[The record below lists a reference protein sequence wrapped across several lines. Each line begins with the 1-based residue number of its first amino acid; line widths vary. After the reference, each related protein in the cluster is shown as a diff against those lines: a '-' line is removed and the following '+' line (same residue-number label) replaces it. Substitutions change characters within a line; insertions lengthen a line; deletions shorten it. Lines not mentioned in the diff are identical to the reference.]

1 MVSHDCSSN
10 TNCSNS
16 VGSFQC
22 NCQSGYTG
30 DGRACQGKCKL
41 VLPLRQMD
49 CYPSQMHNAISTH
62 FEKCWNKPINHDLG
76 RDNERD
82 RQIHRYMY
90 VNRNWK
96 NKSQTGRQEENTT
109 QRNITS
115 DFEIYFLQLNFFD
128 FCKMLT
134 NALWLLTTV
143 LLTLIVQILWDH
155 SSARVEQDILVMAKH
170 VKVRAV

>member
-1 MVSHDCSSN
+1 MASHDCSSN
-10 TNCSNS
+10 ANCSNS

-22 NCQSGYTG
+22 NCQSGYTR

-76 RDNERD
+76 RDKERD

-96 NKSQTGRQEENTT
+96 NKSRTGRQEENRT

-115 DFEIYFLQLNFFD
+115 DFEIYFHICFWFIFNWIFSIFVRCWRMHYGFSRLFSWCWLFK
-128 FCKMLT
+128 FCGIIP
-134 NALWLLTTV
+134 V
-143 LLTLIVQILWDH
+143 
-155 SSARVEQDILVMAKH
+155 RV
-170 VKVRAV
+170 

>member
-1 MVSHDCSSN
+1 MASHDCSSN
-10 TNCSNS
+10 ANCSNS

-62 FEKCWNKPINHDLG
+62 FDKCWNKPINHDLG

-96 NKSQTGRQEENTT
+96 NKSRTGRQEENRT

-115 DFEIYFLQLNFFD
+115 DFEIYFHICFWFIFNWIFSIFVRCWRMHYGFSRLFSWCWLFK
-128 FCKMLT
+128 FCGIIP
-134 NALWLLTTV
+134 V
-143 LLTLIVQILWDH
+143 
-155 SSARVEQDILVMAKH
+155 RV
-170 VKVRAV
+170 

>member
-1 MVSHDCSSN
+1 MASHDCSSN
-10 TNCSNS
+10 ANCSNS

-82 RQIHRYMY
+82 RQIHRSMY

-96 NKSQTGRQEENTT
+96 NKSQTWRQEENRT

-115 DFEIYFLQLNFFD
+115 DFEIYFHICFWFIFNWIFSIFVRCWRMHYGFSRLFSWCWLFK
-128 FCKMLT
+128 FCGIIP
-134 NALWLLTTV
+134 V
-143 LLTLIVQILWDH
+143 
-155 SSARVEQDILVMAKH
+155 RV
-170 VKVRAV
+170 

>member
-1 MVSHDCSSN
+1 MASHDCSSN
-10 TNCSNS
+10 ANCSNS

-96 NKSQTGRQEENTT
+96 NKSRTGRQEENRT

-115 DFEIYFLQLNFFD
+115 DFEIYFHICFWFIFNWIFSIFVRCWRMHYGFSRLFSWCWLFK
-128 FCKMLT
+128 FCGIIP
-134 NALWLLTTV
+134 V
-143 LLTLIVQILWDH
+143 
-155 SSARVEQDILVMAKH
+155 RV
-170 VKVRAV
+170 

>member
-1 MVSHDCSSN
+1 MASHDCSSN
-10 TNCSNS
+10 ANCSNS

-76 RDNERD
+76 RDNESD

-96 NKSQTGRQEENTT
+96 NKSQTGRQEENRT

-115 DFEIYFLQLNFFD
+115 DFEIYFHICFWFIFNWIFSIFVRCWRMHYGFSRLFSWCWLFK
-128 FCKMLT
+128 FCGIIP
-134 NALWLLTTV
+134 V
-143 LLTLIVQILWDH
+143 
-155 SSARVEQDILVMAKH
+155 RV
-170 VKVRAV
+170 

>member
-1 MVSHDCSSN
+1 MASHDCSSN
-10 TNCSNS
+10 ANCSNS

-96 NKSQTGRQEENTT
+96 NKSQTGRQEENRT

-115 DFEIYFLQLNFFD
+115 DFEIYFHICFWFIFNWIFSIFVRCWRMHYGFSRLFSWCWLFK
-128 FCKMLT
+128 FCGIIP
-134 NALWLLTTV
+134 V
-143 LLTLIVQILWDH
+143 
-155 SSARVEQDILVMAKH
+155 RV
-170 VKVRAV
+170 

>member
-1 MVSHDCSSN
+1 MASHDCSSN
-10 TNCSNS
+10 ANCSNS

-30 DGRACQGKCKL
+30 DGGACQGKCKL

-90 VNRNWK
+90 VNKNWK
-96 NKSQTGRQEENTT
+96 NKSQTGRQEENRT

-115 DFEIYFLQLNFFD
+115 DFEIYFHICFWFIFNWIFSIFVRCWRMHYGFSRLFSWRWLFK
-128 FCKMLT
+128 FCGIIP
-134 NALWLLTTV
+134 V
-143 LLTLIVQILWDH
+143 
-155 SSARVEQDILVMAKH
+155 RV
-170 VKVRAV
+170 

>member
-1 MVSHDCSSN
+1 MASHDCSSN
-10 TNCSNS
+10 ANCSNS
-16 VGSFQC
+16 VGSLQC

-62 FEKCWNKPINHDLG
+62 FEKCWNKLINHDLG
-76 RDNERD
+76 RDNDRD

-96 NKSQTGRQEENTT
+96 NKSQTGRQEENRT

-115 DFEIYFLQLNFFD
+115 DFESYFQICFWLIFNWIFSIFVRCWRMHYGFSRLFSWRWLFK
-128 FCKMLT
+128 FCGIIP
-134 NALWLLTTV
+134 V
-143 LLTLIVQILWDH
+143 
-155 SSARVEQDILVMAKH
+155 RV
-170 VKVRAV
+170 

>member
-1 MVSHDCSSN
+1 MAPHDCSFN
-10 TNCSNS
+10 ANCSNS

-49 CYPSQMHNAISTH
+49 CYPSQMHNTISTH

-82 RQIHRYMY
+82 RQIHRYLY

-96 NKSQTGRQEENTT
+96 NKSQTGRQEENRT

-115 DFEIYFLQLNFFD
+115 DFEIYFHICFWFIFNWIFSIFVRCWRMHYGFSRLFSWRWLFK
-128 FCKMLT
+128 FCGIIP
-134 NALWLLTTV
+134 V
-143 LLTLIVQILWDH
+143 
-155 SSARVEQDILVMAKH
+155 RV
-170 VKVRAV
+170 

>member
-1 MVSHDCSSN
+1 MASHDCSSN
-10 TNCSNS
+10 ANCSNS

-76 RDNERD
+76 RDNESD

-96 NKSQTGRQEENTT
+96 NKSQTGRKEENRT

-115 DFEIYFLQLNFFD
+115 DFEIYFHICFWFIFNWIFSIFVRCWRMHYGFSRLFSWCWLFK
-128 FCKMLT
+128 FCGIIP
-134 NALWLLTTV
+134 V
-143 LLTLIVQILWDH
+143 
-155 SSARVEQDILVMAKH
+155 RV
-170 VKVRAV
+170 

>member
-1 MVSHDCSSN
+1 MAPHDCSSN
-10 TNCSNS
+10 ANCSNS

-96 NKSQTGRQEENTT
+96 NKSQTGRQEENRT

-115 DFEIYFLQLNFFD
+115 DFEIYFHIRFWFIFNWIFSIFVRCWRMHYGFSRLFSWCWLFK
-128 FCKMLT
+128 FCGIIP
-134 NALWLLTTV
+134 V
-143 LLTLIVQILWDH
+143 
-155 SSARVEQDILVMAKH
+155 H
-170 VKVRAV
+170 V

>member
-1 MVSHDCSSN
+1 MASHDCSSN
-10 TNCSNS
+10 ANCSNS

-22 NCQSGYTG
+22 NCQSGYTR

-76 RDNERD
+76 RDNESD

-96 NKSQTGRQEENTT
+96 NKSQTGRKEENRT

-115 DFEIYFLQLNFFD
+115 DFEIYFHICFWFIFNWIFSIFVRCWRMHYGFSRLFSWCWLFK
-128 FCKMLT
+128 FCGIIP
-134 NALWLLTTV
+134 V
-143 LLTLIVQILWDH
+143 
-155 SSARVEQDILVMAKH
+155 RV
-170 VKVRAV
+170 

>member
-1 MVSHDCSSN
+1 MASHDCSSN
-10 TNCSNS
+10 ANCSNS

-22 NCQSGYTG
+22 SCQSGYTG

-96 NKSQTGRQEENTT
+96 NKSQTGRKEENRT

-115 DFEIYFLQLNFFD
+115 DFEIYFHICFWFIFNWIFSIFVRCWRMHYGFSRLFSWRWLFK
-128 FCKMLT
+128 FCGIIP
-134 NALWLLTTV
+134 V
-143 LLTLIVQILWDH
+143 
-155 SSARVEQDILVMAKH
+155 RV
-170 VKVRAV
+170 

>member
-1 MVSHDCSSN
+1 MASHDCSSN
-10 TNCSNS
+10 ANCSNS

-96 NKSQTGRQEENTT
+96 NKSQTGRKEENRT

-115 DFEIYFLQLNFFD
+115 DFEIYFHICFWFIFNWIFSIFVRCWRMHYGFSRLFSWCWLFK
-128 FCKMLT
+128 FCGIIP
-134 NALWLLTTV
+134 V
-143 LLTLIVQILWDH
+143 
-155 SSARVEQDILVMAKH
+155 RV
-170 VKVRAV
+170 

>member
-1 MVSHDCSSN
+1 MASHDCSSN
-10 TNCSNS
+10 ANCSNS

-96 NKSQTGRQEENTT
+96 NKSQRGRQEENRT

-115 DFEIYFLQLNFFD
+115 DFEIYFHICFWFIFNWIFSIFVRCWRMHYGFSRLFSWCWLFK
-128 FCKMLT
+128 FCGIIP
-134 NALWLLTTV
+134 V
-143 LLTLIVQILWDH
+143 
-155 SSARVEQDILVMAKH
+155 RV
-170 VKVRAV
+170 

>member
-1 MVSHDCSSN
+1 MASHDCSSN
-10 TNCSNS
+10 ANCSNS

-82 RQIHRYMY
+82 RQIHRYLY

-96 NKSQTGRQEENTT
+96 NKSQTGRQEENRT

-115 DFEIYFLQLNFFD
+115 DFEIYFHICFWFIFNWIFSIFVRCWRMHYGFPRLFSWRWLFK
-128 FCKMLT
+128 FCGIIP
-134 NALWLLTTV
+134 V
-143 LLTLIVQILWDH
+143 
-155 SSARVEQDILVMAKH
+155 RV
-170 VKVRAV
+170 